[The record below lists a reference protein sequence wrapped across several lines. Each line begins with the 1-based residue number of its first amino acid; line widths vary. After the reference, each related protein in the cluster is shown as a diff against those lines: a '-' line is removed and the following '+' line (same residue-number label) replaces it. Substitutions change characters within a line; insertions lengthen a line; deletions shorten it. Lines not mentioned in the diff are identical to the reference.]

1 MASSLINGLHEMM
14 SNRFYMSGYQ
24 RAGQKIYELARE
36 AYDRKGDIYPIW
48 GTCDGFELLA
58 YFSNN
63 FKPVLRPCYSE
74 DRALVLNFTEE
85 AKTTQLISQMPENIY
100 RILDNENVTANYHQF
115 CLTLDAFTHH
125 SNKALRQEFL
135 CSPRLTYSLNRKR
148 FSKWH

>member
-1 MASSLINGLHEMM
+1 
-14 SNRFYMSGYQ
+14 MSGYQ

-85 AKTTQLISQMPENIY
+85 AKTTQLISQMPEDIY

-135 CSPRLTYSLNRKR
+135 CSPRLTYSLNRNR
-148 FSKWH
+148 PSKWH